1 VLLLLPPSETKVLGG
16 SSLTIQQVHLS
27 YGQLNVARDLVL
39 DALIKLSGDPDEAVR
54 VLKLGKKQLEDVGRN
69 LEIPDAPTMPAYLRY
84 SGTLYKAIKTADFT
98 SHEIE
103 MMRKHVLMQSSLF
116 GLISA
121 TDRIPYYRLSADT
134 RVPGLDLKQIWQEH
148 QPAAWVRL
156 VDGPIIDLRS
166 KSYVELAPIP
176 EEMDSYWVEVVTDKD
191 GVRRAMNHFNKTS
204 KGELVGAFVRSPEP
218 PKTMKGLKKL
228 AESIGLGFEVEGKQI
243 TLITDEVLRA

>member
-1 VLLLLPPSETKVLGG
+1 MLLLLPPSETKALGG

-27 YGQLNVARDLVL
+27 YGQLNDAREMVL
-39 DALIKLSGDPDEAVR
+39 DALTKLSSNPDEAVR
-54 VLKLGKKQLEDVGRN
+54 VLKLGKKQLDDVARN
-69 LEIPDAPTMPAYLRY
+69 LDIPNAPTMPAYLRY

-98 SHEIE
+98 SHEVE
-103 MMRKHVLMQSSLF
+103 MIRKHVLMQSSLF

-134 RVPGLDLKQIWQEH
+134 RLPGLDLRQIWQEH

-176 EEMDSYWVEVVTDKD
+176 DDMDSYYVEVVTDKV
-191 GVRRAMNHFNKTS
+191 GTRRALNHFNKSS
-204 KGELVGAFVRSPEP
+204 KGEVVGAFVRSQKAPTTIKE
-218 PKTMKGLKKL
+218 LKKL

-243 TLITDEVLRA
+243 TLITDEVLR